1 MTSITNEKPS
11 GKIIFR
17 TLGSSGL
24 FFLVVLAVL
33 FGIMMLNMRHTKDSP
48 VLPDGTLDMT
58 EWDFEKKGMNFLET
72 GWSFYPG
79 LLLEPAAITGEDG
92 QETLSGLSSHDI
104 PHYQSVTLSALGWKQ
119 LGADAF
125 WTNSELPPPDLNS
138 TETGTYH
145 ICLNVSPRYKVL
157 TMDFQELN
165 EAAKIFVNGK
175 LIYLHGTVAADQE
188 SFVAN
193 SAPITIPVEPGY
205 GGTLDIVIQC
215 ASFSSPYGG
224 LACAPGI
231 GTADQVAFL
240 SSIAMIW
247 LTSVFTLLFLI
258 VAIGFYVSFTFKN
271 RNKYYFFI
279 LLIFSALAYDFFDRS
294 YNPLKENWNNL
305 LQLTIYLVM
314 AIFSVLYFSSLLSN
328 DVNGFFKKLNKV
340 DKIIII
346 PILLLMIIYYWLP
359 LNHLGSTIP
368 IWIFAI
374 FVCAVNLY
382 IFGKV
387 LYLTIQS
394 RNYGAFHIISSIMST
409 MVFATM
415 LIRSQHI
422 FYIPLH
428 SICIMMLI
436 LGTVM
441 YFTIQYVGTNNQ
453 VSRFTTEL
461 ELAVQEKTRNIAK
474 VNSELLLA
482 NKRLLEN
489 EDARKKM
496 MSNVSH
502 DLRTPITAIR
512 GYIELLLRAGGNI
525 PPETH
530 EVYLRNMH
538 TRCMQM
544 EQLIEDLMQ
553 LTRLESGEVS
563 GEMEILSLKEIISS
577 LYDLYES
584 ELQSDGKKITLALPE
599 DDDLLVHGDPNNLL
613 RVFDNLLV
621 NALRYSGEHAEIKIS
636 AYRETGTTIG
646 DAIHLSVQDDGCG
659 IPEAEIPYVF
669 DRFYRASNSSRENG
683 TGLGL
688 AIVKSMIKKHGGLV
702 WVESKEGVGSTFHV
716 QLPSAKSDAD
726 NEQNE

>member
-1 MTSITNEKPS
+1 MVNITNEKPS
-11 GKIIFR
+11 GKKIFR
-17 TLGSSGL
+17 TLGLSGL
-24 FFLVVLAVL
+24 FFFVVLIVL
-33 FGIMMLNMRHTKDSP
+33 FGIAVLNMRHTKDSP
-48 VLPDGTLDMT
+48 ILSDKTLDMT

-79 LLLEPAAITGEDG
+79 LLLDPAEIADEDN
-92 QETLSGLSSHDI
+92 QAKPPVSSSFDA
-104 PHYQSVTLSALGWKQ
+104 PHFESVTLSALGWKK
-119 LGADAF
+119 LGADSF
-125 WTNSELPPPDLNS
+125 WTDPKQQPDLNK
-138 TETGTYH
+138 TVVGTYR
-145 ICLNVSPRYKVL
+145 LSLKVSPRYKDL
-157 TMDFQELN
+157 TLDFQELN
-165 EAAKIFVNGK
+165 QAAKIFVNGK
-175 LIYLHGTVAADQE
+175 LIYIHGTVSADPNN
-188 SFVAN
+188 FVSN
-193 SAPITIPVEPGY
+193 SAPVILPVEPGY

-224 LACAPGI
+224 LACVPGI
-231 GTADQVAFL
+231 GTAGQVAFL
-240 SSIAMIW
+240 SNIARIW

-258 VAIGFYVSFTFKN
+258 VVIGFYVSFTFEN
-271 RNKYYFFI
+271 RNKYYYFI

-294 YNPLKENWNNL
+294 YNPLKGNWNNL
-305 LQLTIYLVM
+305 LQMTIFLTM
-314 AIFSVLYFSSLLSN
+314 AIFSVLYFSSLLSR
-328 DVNGFFKKLNKV
+328 DVDASFRKLNRV
-340 DKIIII
+340 DKGIII
-346 PILLLMIIYYWLP
+346 PVLLLMIIYFWLP
-359 LNHLGSTIP
+359 QNNPISSTP
-368 IWIFAI
+368 IWIAAI

-387 LYLTIQS
+387 LYLTVRS
-394 RNYGAFHIISSIMST
+394 RHYGAFHVISSVMAT

-415 LIRSQHI
+415 LLRTQHV

-428 SICIMMLI
+428 SISIMMLI

-512 GYIELLLRAGGNI
+512 GYIELLLRAGSDI
-525 PPETH
+525 PPETR
-530 EVYLRNMH
+530 ETYMRNMH

-553 LTRLESGEVS
+553 LTRLESGGVG
-563 GEMEILSLKEIISS
+563 GEMEILSLKDIISS

-584 ELQSDGKKITLALPE
+584 ESQSDGKKITLDMPP

-621 NALRYSGEHAEIKIS
+621 NALRYTKDHADIRIL
-636 AYRETGTTIG
+636 ACRESDTTIG
-646 DAIHLSVQDDGCG
+646 DVIHLTVQDNGCG
-659 IPEAEIPYVF
+659 IPQAEIPYVF
-669 DRFYRASNSSRENG
+669 DRFYRASNSSSENG

-688 AIVKSMIKKHGGLV
+688 AIVKSIVKKHGGLV
-702 WVESKEGVGSTFHV
+702 WVESIEGAGSTFHV
-716 QLPSAKSDAD
+716 QLPSAKNDAAD
-726 NEQNE
+726 EQV